1 MKNKV
6 YIIGP
11 VSSGKTTFMHKMINK
26 DYAMFKDNIIESTII
41 PENIDDALQVYLI
54 LPEKEELKK
63 RGGNITED
71 ELEKYMEFYYKN
83 TSSTIIVEDF

>member
-11 VSSGKTTFMHKMINK
+11 TFSGKTTFIHKMMNR
-26 DYAMFKDNIIESTII
+26 DYAMFRDNIIEMVDI

-54 LPEKEELKK
+54 LPEKKELEN
-63 RGGNITED
+63 RGGKITEE

-83 TSSTIIVEDF
+83 ATSVVVVEDF

>member
-11 VSSGKTTFMHKMINK
+11 AFSGKTTFIHKMMSR
-26 DYAMFKDNIIESTII
+26 DYAMFKDNIIESTAI

-54 LPEKEELKK
+54 LPEKEELES
-63 RGGNITED
+63 RGGKITE
-71 ELEKYMEFYYKN
+71 EEMEKYMEFYYKY
-83 TSSTIIVEDF
+83 TSSIIIVEDF